1 MLADFQNVG
10 GFPKCWRIYKIL
22 VLSKMLADFPNIGA
36 FQKYRRIYKNVGVWQ
51 KYRLTI
57 ESWRALKSLHGGISA
72 DLEKVGGPLT
82 VWARRNLQLL
92 TSSWTG

>member
-1 MLADFQNVG
+1 MKILADAQNVG
-10 GFPKCWRIYKIL
+10 GFVKCWRLTEIYGILAGVKI
-22 VLSKMLADFPNIGA
+22 S
-36 FQKYRRIYKNVGVWQ
+36 
-51 KYRLTI
+51 T
-57 ESWRALKSLHGGISA
+57 HGEISA